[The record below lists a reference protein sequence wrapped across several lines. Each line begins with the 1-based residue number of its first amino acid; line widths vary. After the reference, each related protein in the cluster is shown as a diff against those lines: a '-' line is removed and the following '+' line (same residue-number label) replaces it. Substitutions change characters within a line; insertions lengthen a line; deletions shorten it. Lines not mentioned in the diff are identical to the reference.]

1 MSVRNTIFQ
10 LERLA
15 LVQDELN
22 HRLLE
27 ELRAVQAEQEAIA
40 SILQKTIELRN
51 LRSAAIVE
59 AAALVNN
66 PDTGAGILELFRQ
79 NPQARTL
86 Q

>member
-1 MSVRNTIFQ
+1 MSVRDTLTQ

-15 LVQDELN
+15 LIQDEM
-22 HRLLE
+22 HRRLLE

-40 SILQKTIELRN
+40 SFLQKTIELRN

-59 AAALVNN
+59 AAAVVNN
-66 PDTGAGILELFRQ
+66 PNTGAGILNLFKQ
-79 NPQARTL
+79 PAQARTL

>member
-1 MSVRNTIFQ
+1 MSVRDTLTQ

-15 LVQDELN
+15 LIQDEM
-22 HRLLE
+22 HRRLLE

-40 SILQKTIELRN
+40 SFLQKTIELRN

-59 AAALVNN
+59 AAAVVNDRN
-66 PDTGAGILELFRQ
+66 TGAGILELFRQ
-79 NPQARTL
+79 APQTRTL